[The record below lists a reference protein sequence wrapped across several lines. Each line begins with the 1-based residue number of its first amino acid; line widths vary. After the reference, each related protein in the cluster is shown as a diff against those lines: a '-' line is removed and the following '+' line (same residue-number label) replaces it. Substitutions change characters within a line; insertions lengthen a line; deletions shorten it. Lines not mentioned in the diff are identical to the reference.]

1 MLWYEERK
9 QVDKMESKM
18 NCNVVKYTHK
28 HPLCVVPKKHDV
40 KQQVNR

>member
-18 NCNVVKYTHK
+18 NGYTVIDMHK
-28 HPLCVVPKKHDV
+28 PQLCVMPKQLDV
-40 KQQVNR
+40 KNKVSR